1 MSIALSLL
9 DDPSFPGLSDAEKR
23 QEVSDLLTSA
33 GEDGSDPLA
42 VAVVLEEWS
51 EAVKAAE
58 APQAPRQDA
67 AGVTLE
73 RHDPGCSG
81 AVVSAIGRCMGCGA
95 HVGVSGFVETANGSR
110 IEFVPSTGETLTGKE
125 VDTAIEESREAIQA
139 VRQAVERLDPVL
151 YRIKTATGLSDR
163 AMAETIGISRSTFQA
178 YTGGRLPERL
188 DRKQIDALA
197 NQMKGQVARLR
208 ELIDE
213 LDGRV

>member
-42 VAVVLEEWS
+42 VAVVLEEWQ

-67 AGVTLE
+67 TGATIE

-95 HVGVSGFVETANGSR
+95 YVGAPVAMFEAVPMTEVSISKLELLEA
-110 IEFVPSTGETLTGKE
+110 EQ
-125 VDTAIEESREAIQA
+125 ESREALQA

-178 YTGGRLPERL
+178 YIGGRLPERL

-213 LDGRV
+213 VEGCV